1 MPLRP
6 QLLRVEIN
14 PGLFR
19 RLFACGLVSARRG
32 LGDREGQ
39 SAPPG
44 HIHHCQG
51 RNLQPPFG
59 PTGTAVE
66 KVPQPERL
74 FTTLRN
80 KRGILRRDQLR
91 ARIQR
96 RSYDTLVKVRP
107 VKGRP
112 ELTRNRALRVLAVT
126 TQITISD
133 APT

>member
-1 MPLRP
+1 MPLLP

-19 RLFACGLVSARRG
+19 RLVACGLVSARRG
-32 LGDREGQ
+32 LGDSEGDR
-39 SAPPG
+39 APPG
-44 HIHHCQG
+44 HIHHRQG

-66 KVPQPERL
+66 KVPQPERR
-74 FTTLRN
+74 FAALRN

-96 RSYDTLVKVRP
+96 RSPDPRVKVRP
-107 VKGRP
+107 VKSCP
-112 ELTRNRALRVLAVT
+112 ELTRNRALGVLAVT
-126 TQITISD
+126 TQITTSD